1 VIESTAPARLSDRPR
16 VAPLRVVAQA
26 LRVRQWTKNLLLFA
40 GLLFAAKLGDGTRWG
55 EAWLAFAA
63 YCAASSAAYLVNDV
77 LDLDRDRLHPAK
89 RHRPVASGRMSTR
102 AALALASL
110 LAASA
115 LGAAGA
121 LGVDSLGFLT
131 GFLVLQLAYS
141 FRLKQLVGLDVLTI
155 AGLFTIRA
163 AAGAEAVRVRVSPW
177 LLVCTALLA
186 LFLALAKRRGELGLA
201 GSGEGVRRAVLA
213 HYSVPAVD
221 RLLIVVAVSTVAAYS
236 AFAFGARHSLE
247 MGVTIPFVVAAIARY
262 LVLVHR
268 HGLGEEPE
276 EILLTDIPIL
286 VAIGSWAVTAALVL
300 TLT

>member
-1 VIESTAPARLSDRPR
+1 MIESTAPAGLRDRPR
-16 VAPLRVVAQA
+16 AAPLRVVAQT

-63 YCAASSAAYLVNDV
+63 YSAASSAAYLVNDV
-77 LDLDRDRLHPAK
+77 LDVDRDRLHPAK
-89 RHRPVASGRMSTR
+89 RHRPVASGRLSTR
-102 AALALASL
+102 AALGLALA

-115 LGAAGA
+115 LGAAAG
-121 LGVDSLGFLT
+121 LGTNSLILLLGFLA
-131 GFLVLQLAYS
+131 LQLTYS

-155 AGLFTIRA
+155 AALFTIRA

-177 LLVCTALLA
+177 LLACTALLA
-186 LFLALAKRRGELGLA
+186 LFLALAKRRGELGLT
-201 GSGEGVRRAVLA
+201 EGGRRAVLA
-213 HYSVPAVD
+213 HYSVRTVD
-221 RLLIVVAVSTVAAYS
+221 RLLAAVAVSTICAYC
-236 AFAFGARHSLE
+236 AYAFGARDSLE
-247 MGVTIPFVVAAIARY
+247 MAVTIPFVIAAIARY

-276 EILLTDIPIL
+276 EILLTDVPIL
-286 VAIGSWAVTAALVL
+286 IAIGSWAVTAGLVL